1 MHVYHGFFVFFFFSL
16 CFIKILCTTYL
27 PNMSLEAFD
36 LTQKHTLD
44 LIVGVNCPSC
54 IYCNWWF
61 WKWGDT
67 VDI

>member
-1 MHVYHGFFVFFFFSL
+1 MHVYHGFFLLLFFSL

-54 IYCNWWF
+54 IYCNLVVLEQ
-61 WKWGDT
+61 GDT